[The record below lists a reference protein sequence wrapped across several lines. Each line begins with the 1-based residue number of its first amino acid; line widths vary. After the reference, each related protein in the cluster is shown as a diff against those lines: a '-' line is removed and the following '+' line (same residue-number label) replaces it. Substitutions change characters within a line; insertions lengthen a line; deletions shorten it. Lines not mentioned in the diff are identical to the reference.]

1 MISKL
6 LRHMLF
12 LILIFILDY
21 VFIFLSMQKY
31 KNNISSSC
39 LECSLERD
47 IFIYLIIG
55 ISVFY
60 ILFIVLSM
68 IIKKKYY
75 LYGAIIISLLS
86 LFYYID
92 YVIFVDR
99 VSSWSTYCIE
109 EIFREILMGSY
120 IYIPIVLLT
129 YIILVKLLLIR
140 CFSKIE

>member
-1 MISKL
+1 MIFKL

-12 LILIFILDY
+12 LILILIFILDY

-140 CFSKIE
+140 

>member
-1 MISKL
+1 MIFKL

-75 LYGAIIISLLS
+75 LYVAIIISLLS

-140 CFSKIE
+140 

>member
-1 MISKL
+1 MIFKL

-55 ISVFY
+55 IIVFY

-129 YIILVKLLLIR
+129 YIILVKLLLIH
-140 CFSKIE
+140 

>member
-1 MISKL
+1 MIFKL

-21 VFIFLSMQKY
+21 GFIFLSMQKY

-60 ILFIVLSM
+60 ILFILLSM

-86 LFYYID
+86 LFYYVD

-129 YIILVKLLLIR
+129 YTILVKLLLIR
-140 CFSKIE
+140 

>member
-1 MISKL
+1 MIFKL
-6 LRHMLF
+6 LRHILF

-75 LYGAIIISLLS
+75 LCGAIIISLLS

-140 CFSKIE
+140 

>member
-1 MISKL
+1 M
-6 LRHMLF
+6 
-12 LILIFILDY
+12 LIFILDY

-86 LFYYID
+86 LFYYVD

-140 CFSKIE
+140 

>member
-1 MISKL
+1 MIFKL

-55 ISVFY
+55 IIVFY
-60 ILFIVLSM
+60 ILFIVLSV

-140 CFSKIE
+140 

>member
-1 MISKL
+1 MIFKL

-55 ISVFY
+55 IIVFY

-92 YVIFVDR
+92 YMIFVDR

-140 CFSKIE
+140 

>member
-1 MISKL
+1 MIFKL

-47 IFIYLIIG
+47 IFIYLVIG
-55 ISVFY
+55 IIVFY
-60 ILFIVLSM
+60 ILFIVISM

-99 VSSWSTYCIE
+99 VSSWGTYCIE

-140 CFSKIE
+140 

>member
-1 MISKL
+1 
-6 LRHMLF
+6 MLF

-86 LFYYID
+86 LFYYVD

-129 YIILVKLLLIR
+129 YTILVKLLLIR
-140 CFSKIE
+140 

>member
-1 MISKL
+1 MIFKL

-92 YVIFVDR
+92 YVI
-99 VSSWSTYCIE
+99 SSWSTYCIE

-140 CFSKIE
+140 

>member
-1 MISKL
+1 MIFKL

-55 ISVFY
+55 IIVFY

-120 IYIPIVLLT
+120 IYIQIGRAHV
-129 YIILVKLLLIR
+129 
-140 CFSKIE
+140 

>member
-1 MISKL
+1 MILKL

-55 ISVFY
+55 IIVFY

-140 CFSKIE
+140 

>member
-1 MISKL
+1 MIFKL

-47 IFIYLIIG
+47 IFIYLVIG
-55 ISVFY
+55 IIVFY

-92 YVIFVDR
+92 YVIFVDT

-140 CFSKIE
+140 

>member
-1 MISKL
+1 MIFNL

-55 ISVFY
+55 IIVFY

-140 CFSKIE
+140 

>member
-1 MISKL
+1 MIFKL

-92 YVIFVDR
+92 YVVFVDR

-120 IYIPIVLLT
+120 IYIPIVLLI

-140 CFSKIE
+140 

>member
-1 MISKL
+1 MIFKL

-86 LFYYID
+86 LFYYVD

-120 IYIPIVLLT
+120 IYIPIFLLT

-140 CFSKIE
+140 

>member
-1 MISKL
+1 MIFQL

-12 LILIFILDY
+12 LILLFILDY

-55 ISVFY
+55 IIVFY

-140 CFSKIE
+140 

>member
-47 IFIYLIIG
+47 VFIYLIIG
-55 ISVFY
+55 IIVFY

-140 CFSKIE
+140 

>member
-1 MISKL
+1 MIFKL

-39 LECSLERD
+39 LDCSLERD

-55 ISVFY
+55 IIVFY

-92 YVIFVDR
+92 YVVFVDR

-140 CFSKIE
+140 

>member
-1 MISKL
+1 MIFKL

-109 EIFREILMGSY
+109 EIFRAILMGSY

-140 CFSKIE
+140 

>member
-1 MISKL
+1 MIFKL

-39 LECSLERD
+39 LECPLERD

-55 ISVFY
+55 IIVFY

-140 CFSKIE
+140 

>member
-1 MISKL
+1 MIFKL

-55 ISVFY
+55 IIVFY

-92 YVIFVDR
+92 YVVFVDR

-129 YIILVKLLLIR
+129 YIILLKLLLIR
-140 CFSKIE
+140 

>member
-1 MISKL
+1 
-6 LRHMLF
+6 MLF

-86 LFYYID
+86 LFYYVD

-140 CFSKIE
+140 

>member
-1 MISKL
+1 MIFKL

-109 EIFREILMGSY
+109 KIFREILMGSY

-140 CFSKIE
+140 

>member
-1 MISKL
+1 MIFKL

-47 IFIYLIIG
+47 IFIYLVIG
-55 ISVFY
+55 IIVFY

-86 LFYYID
+86 LFYYVD

-140 CFSKIE
+140 

>member
-47 IFIYLIIG
+47 VFIYLIIG
-55 ISVFY
+55 IIVFY

-92 YVIFVDR
+92 YVVFVDR

-140 CFSKIE
+140 

>member
-1 MISKL
+1 
-6 LRHMLF
+6 MLF

-140 CFSKIE
+140 

>member
-1 MISKL
+1 MIFKL

-21 VFIFLSMQKY
+21 VFIFLSVQKY

-55 ISVFY
+55 IIVFY

-140 CFSKIE
+140 

>member
-1 MISKL
+1 MIFKL

-47 IFIYLIIG
+47 IFIYLVIG
-55 ISVFY
+55 IIVFY

-99 VSSWSTYCIE
+99 ISSWSTYCIK

-140 CFSKIE
+140 

>member
-1 MISKL
+1 MIFKL

-92 YVIFVDR
+92 YVVFVDR
-99 VSSWSTYCIE
+99 ISSWSTYCIE

-140 CFSKIE
+140 

>member
-1 MISKL
+1 MIFKL

-55 ISVFY
+55 IIVFY

-129 YIILVKLLLIR
+129 YIILVKLLFIR
-140 CFSKIE
+140 

>member
-1 MISKL
+1 MIFKL

-55 ISVFY
+55 IIVFY

-75 LYGAIIISLLS
+75 LYGAIIFSLLS

-140 CFSKIE
+140 

>member
-1 MISKL
+1 MIFKL

-55 ISVFY
+55 IIVFY

-99 VSSWSTYCIE
+99 VSSWSTYCIK

-140 CFSKIE
+140 

>member
-140 CFSKIE
+140 

>member
-1 MISKL
+1 MIFKL

-55 ISVFY
+55 IIVFY

-86 LFYYID
+86 LFYYVD

-129 YIILVKLLLIR
+129 FTIDTLI
-140 CFSKIE
+140 FEN

>member
-1 MISKL
+1 MIFKL

-55 ISVFY
+55 IIVFY

-92 YVIFVDR
+92 YVVFVDR

-140 CFSKIE
+140 

>member
-1 MISKL
+1 MIFKL

-55 ISVFY
+55 IIVFY

-109 EIFREILMGSY
+109 QIFREILMGSY

-140 CFSKIE
+140 

>member
-1 MISKL
+1 MIFKL

>member
-1 MISKL
+1 MIFKL

-109 EIFREILMGSY
+109 EIFR
-120 IYIPIVLLT
+120 VD
-129 YIILVKLLLIR
+129 
-140 CFSKIE
+140 IEDSVSTDPDI